1 MNELLLELREKLGIK
16 QSDFAKSIGLSQSG
30 YSLIENGK
38 RELNDRICKLI
49 SIEYNVS
56 EEWLKTGNGDMFIKQ
71 SPALNQFEQL
81 IHDFSLEE
89 LRKMNEFME
98 MLIKVKEGSKVIQ
111 IRDYVE
117 TIARPLYDLPAS
129 AGNGHFLDGEHYEM
143 VDFPANAVPP
153 DSTFCVRIAGDSME
167 PEFHDHDIVFVKQ
180 MPMIE
185 SGQIGVFVLNGE
197 GYIKQYFEDGEN
209 CSLVSLNP
217 EYDPIVITE
226 CDSLKVVGKVV
237 QI

>member
-1 MNELLLELREKLGIK
+1 MY
-16 QSDFAKSIGLSQSG
+16 AKNL
-30 YSLIENGK
+30 
-38 RELNDRICKLI
+38 
-49 SIEYNVS
+49 
-56 EEWLKTGNGDMFIKQ
+56 
-71 SPALNQFEQL
+71 PALNQFEHL

-89 LRKMNEFME
+89 LRKINEFME

-180 MPMIE
+180 MQMIE
-185 SGQIGVFVLNGE
+185 SGQVGVFVLNGE
-197 GYIKQYFEDGEN
+197 GFIKQYFEDGEN

-226 CDSLKVVGKVV
+226 CDTLKVVGKVV